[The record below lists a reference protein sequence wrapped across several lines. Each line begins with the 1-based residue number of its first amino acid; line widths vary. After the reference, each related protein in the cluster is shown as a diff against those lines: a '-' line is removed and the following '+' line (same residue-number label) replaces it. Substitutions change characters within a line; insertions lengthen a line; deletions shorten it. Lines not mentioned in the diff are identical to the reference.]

1 MDEKELFEQFMHHNM
16 PQEAFDPDQV
26 LAAARK
32 AVPDD
37 YQPSEHFK
45 KDMDNIN
52 RGRSKIEF
60 CFVPYFKN
68 YRLFFKNTTIANAA
82 NITAPV
88 PATGTESPVFGWFLS
103 ALFADVTPLL
113 LP

>member
-1 MDEKELFEQFMHHNM
+1 MDEKELFEQFMHHNI

-45 KDMDNIN
+45 KDMDKLLRQSRRQARIGSAKKFFT
-52 RGRSKIEF
+52 RKGFRRLPF
-60 CFVPYFKN
+60 R
-68 YRLFFKNTTIANAA
+68 YRLSSARYLWHRRTTARFLICCFRL
-82 NITAPV
+82 IKRI
-88 PATGTESPVFGWFLS
+88 PAFS
-103 ALFADVTPLL
+103 
-113 LP
+113 

>member
-45 KDMDNIN
+45 KEH
-52 RGRSKIEF
+52 G
-60 CFVPYFKN
+60 
-68 YRLFFKNTTIANAA
+68 
-82 NITAPV
+82 
-88 PATGTESPVFGWFLS
+88 
-103 ALFADVTPLL
+103 
-113 LP
+113 

>member
-1 MDEKELFEQFMHHNM
+1 MDEKELFEQFMHHNI

-45 KDMDNIN
+45 KGMDKLLRQSRRQARI
-52 RGRSKIEF
+52 GSAK
-60 CFVPYFKN
+60 K
-68 YRLFFKNTTIANAA
+68 FFTRKGIPQVAV
-82 NITAPV
+82 IGYHLRV
-88 PATGTESPVFGWFLS
+88 ICGTGEQRRDF
-103 ALFADVTPLL
+103 
-113 LP
+113 

>member
-45 KDMDNIN
+45 KDMDKLLRQSRRQARIGSAK
-52 RGRSKIEF
+52 RFLPGKGFRRLPF
-60 CFVPYFKN
+60 R
-68 YRLFFKNTTIANAA
+68 YRLSSARYLWHRRTTVRFLICCFRP
-82 NITAPV
+82 IKRI
-88 PATGTESPVFGWFLS
+88 PAFS
-103 ALFADVTPLL
+103 
-113 LP
+113 

>member
-45 KDMDNIN
+45 KDMDKLLRQSRRQARI
-52 RGRSKIEF
+52 GR
-60 CFVPYFKN
+60 FVIGYHL
-68 YRLFFKNTTIANAA
+68 RVICG
-82 NITAPV
+82 
-88 PATGTESPVFGWFLS
+88 TGEQRRDF
-103 ALFADVTPLL
+103 
-113 LP
+113 

>member
-37 YQPSEHFK
+37 YQPS
-45 KDMDNIN
+45 
-52 RGRSKIEF
+52 
-60 CFVPYFKN
+60 
-68 YRLFFKNTTIANAA
+68 
-82 NITAPV
+82 
-88 PATGTESPVFGWFLS
+88 
-103 ALFADVTPLL
+103 
-113 LP
+113 